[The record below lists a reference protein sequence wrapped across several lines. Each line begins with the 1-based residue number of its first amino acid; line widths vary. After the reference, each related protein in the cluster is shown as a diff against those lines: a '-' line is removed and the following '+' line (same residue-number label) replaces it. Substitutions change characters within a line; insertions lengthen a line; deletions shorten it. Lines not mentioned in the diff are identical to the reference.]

1 MHVVAI
7 DGKVVAV
14 VGPTCTG
21 KSDLAL
27 RLAPEIGGEIVNADS
42 MQVYRHFD
50 IGTAKPDAAAR
61 AAVAH
66 HVIDMVEPDEA
77 FNAADFKRAAD
88 DAIGRIWARRAVP
101 VVVGGTGLYLR
112 VLFHGLFEA
121 PGDAAL
127 REGLRR
133 RYRED
138 PAALYGELKETDPA
152 YARSISPN
160 DGLRIVRA
168 LEVYGVSGITMS
180 EWGRRH
186 GFREERYNAFRIGL
200 VRDRNELY
208 KRIDKRVDD
217 MLECGWIGE
226 VEALLARNGAFAK
239 PFQGIGYREIVL
251 YLAGEIGYD
260 EMLRR
265 IKTATRRY
273 AKRQLTWFAKEK
285 GIEWRRWPEERAAIF
300 DTVRRF
306 LD

>member
-61 AAVAH
+61 ASVAH
-66 HVIDMVEPDEA
+66 HVIDVVEPDET

-88 DAIGRIWARRAVP
+88 DAIGRIWARGGVP

-127 REGLRR
+127 REGLWR
-133 RYRED
+133 RYRDD
-138 PAALYGELKETDPA
+138 PAGLYRELKETDPE

-168 LEVYGVSGITMS
+168 LEVYGVSGVTMS

-186 GFREERYNAFRIGL
+186 GFREERYSALRIGL
-200 VRDRNELY
+200 LRDRSELY
-208 KRIDKRVDD
+208 KKIDKRVDD
-217 MLECGWIGE
+217 MLERGWIGE
-226 VEALLARNGAFAK
+226 VEGLLAHHGGSAK

>member
-1 MHVVAI
+1 MVANV
-7 DGKVVAV
+7 GKVVAV

-42 MQVYRHFD
+42 MQVYRGFD

-66 HVIDMVEPDEA
+66 HVIDVAKPDEA
-77 FNAADFKRAAD
+77 FNAADFERAAD
-88 DAIGRIWARRAVP
+88 AAIGRTWARGRVP

-121 PGDAAL
+121 PNEPEL
-127 REGLRR
+127 RERLRR
-133 RYRED
+133 RWREN
-138 PAALYGELKETDPA
+138 PAELYSELARTDPE
-152 YARSISPN
+152 YAAWISPN
-160 DGLRIVRA
+160 DGIRVVRA
-168 LEVYGVSGITMS
+168 LEVRAVSGITMS

-186 GFREERYNAFRIGL
+186 GFRKEKYDALRIGL
-200 VRDRNELY
+200 IRERQELY
-208 KRIDKRVDD
+208 ERIDRRVEG
-217 MLECGWIGE
+217 MLERGWVGE
-226 VEALLARNGAFAK
+226 VEDLLARYSASAK

-251 YLAGEIGYD
+251 YLAGEIAYD
-260 EMLRR
+260 EMVRR

-273 AKRQLTWFAKEK
+273 AKRQLTWFSKEK
-285 GIEWRRWPEERAAIF
+285 GVEWRRWPEDRQAVF
-300 DTVRRF
+300 DRVRRF